1 MEQPAGSWTRS
12 GLVEVPGGAIAF
24 AELGPIAST
33 ATGAAAPPAAPPA
46 DPVVLLHKL
55 GGWNADWRHVAPALA
70 AGRRVVAMEFGGHG
84 DGRATEPAGFAYPL
98 AQSAADV
105 LAALD
110 GLGIERAM
118 LVGNSLGGCV
128 ATLIAAEHPQRVS
141 RLALVSVALG
151 PAASEQRALELERPG
166 WFDEQ
171 GRPLP
176 RDAAENARISGT
188 LDPAIGEEL
197 NASRHQAGR
206 WVRWGQRGVA
216 LADVEALLPRV
227 QAPTLL
233 LYGERDPLI
242 ATFEEKALGALP
254 DGRAVHIP
262 DTGRFPHQ
270 ERPAETAATL
280 LVFFEVFF
288 EGGGG

>member
-1 MEQPAGSWTRS
+1 MMEQPSGTWT
-12 GLVEVPGGAIAF
+12 GTGAVDVPGGRVAF
-24 AELGPIAST
+24 AELRPT
-33 ATGAAAPPAAPPA
+33 EDRVPPA

-70 AGRRVVAMEFGGHG
+70 SRRRVIAIEFGGHG
-84 DGRATEPAGFAYPL
+84 DSHATEPTGFAYAL
-98 AQSAADV
+98 AQSAVDV
-105 LAALD
+105 LAGLD
-110 GLGIERAM
+110 GLNVARAA

-128 ATLIAAEHPQRVS
+128 ATLIAAGHPERVS
-141 RLALVSVALG
+141 RLGLISVALG
-151 PAASEQRALELERPG
+151 RATTEERARELERPG
-166 WFDEQ
+166 WFDEE

-197 NASRHQAGR
+197 NASRWQAGR
-206 WVRWGQRGVA
+206 WVQWGERGVA
-216 LADVEALLPRV
+216 LADVAGLLPRV

-242 ATFEEKALGALP
+242 EMFEEKALASLP
-254 DGRAVHIP
+254 DGRAAHIA

-270 ERPAETAATL
+270 ESPAATASAL
-280 LVFFEVFF
+280 LSFID
-288 EGGGG
+288 GGGA

>member
-1 MEQPAGSWTRS
+1 MMEQPAGGWTGR
-12 GLVEVPGGAIAF
+12 GLVAVPGGELAF
-24 AELGPIAST
+24 CELGPA
-33 ATGAAAPPAAPPA
+33 AGAGERE
-46 DPVVLLHKL
+46 PVVLLHKL

-70 AGRRVVAMEFGGHG
+70 ARSRVVALEFAGHG
-84 DGRATEPAGFAYPL
+84 DSRATEPEGFCYPL
-98 AQSAADV
+98 EQSASDV
-105 LAALD
+105 LSALD
-110 GLGIERAM
+110 RLGIGRAT

-128 ATLIAAEHPQRVS
+128 ATVIAATRPERVA

-151 PAASEQRALELERPG
+151 RAITEEEARSAERPG
-166 WFDEQ
+166 WFDEE

-197 NASRHQAGR
+197 NASRWRAGR
-206 WVRWGQRGVA
+206 WVRWSERGVA
-216 LADVEALLPRV
+216 LADVRGLLPHV
-227 QAPTLL
+227 EAPTLL

-242 ATFEEKALGALP
+242 AMFEERSLRSLR

-270 ERPAETAATL
+270 ESPAETAAAL
-280 LVFFEVFF
+280 LRFID
-288 EGGGG
+288 GDGA

>member
-1 MEQPAGSWTRS
+1 MMEQPAGSWTRTD
-12 GLVEVPGGAIAF
+12 LVEVPGGAIAF
-24 AELGPIAST
+24 GELGPTEA
-33 ATGAAAPPAAPPA
+33 GARPGE
-46 DPVVLLHKL
+46 PVVLLHKL

-70 AGRRVVAMEFGGHG
+70 GGRRVVAMEFGGHG
-84 DGRATEPAGFAYPL
+84 DSRATDPESFAYPL

-110 GLGIERAM
+110 GLGIERAV

-128 ATLIAAEHPQRVS
+128 ATLIAAEHPERVA
-141 RLALVSVALG
+141 RLGLVSVALG
-151 PAASEQRALELERPG
+151 PAASEERALELERPG

-197 NASRHQAGR
+197 NASRWQAGR
-206 WVRWGQRGVA
+206 WVQWGERGVA
-216 LADVEALLPRV
+216 LADVAELLPRV

-242 ATFEEKALGALP
+242 AMFEEKALAALP

-270 ERPAETAATL
+270 ERPAEAAAAL
-280 LVFFEVFF
+280 ASFL
-288 EGGGG
+288 EGRSG